1 MRTIHELVKVILQC
15 LMVYTKSLTVTIYHG
30 IVEQR
35 MQSIMAIH
43 NVVTIIEMTAN
54 HIVCGERL

>member
-1 MRTIHELVKVILQC
+1 MTFILQC
-15 LMVYTKSLTVTIYHG
+15 LMVYIITHSDNIARR

-43 NVVTIIEMTAN
+43 NVVTIIEMTVN